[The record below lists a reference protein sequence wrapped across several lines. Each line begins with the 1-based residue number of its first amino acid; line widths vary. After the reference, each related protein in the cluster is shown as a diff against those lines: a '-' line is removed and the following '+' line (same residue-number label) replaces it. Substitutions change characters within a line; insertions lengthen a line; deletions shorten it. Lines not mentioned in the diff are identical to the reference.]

1 MILESPDSNLH
12 VIACNVGQGDA
23 ILITFKNIQVLT
35 DGGPNNNVLTCL
47 SNNIP
52 FWDREIELVISTH
65 PQKDHYFGL
74 IEVFKRYKVDNLLYN
89 ELEAS
94 SPDYQAL
101 EKEVGGSGVKVI
113 RPYTGQVIR
122 VGMIHLDIVNPPQG
136 FTDPNANNI
145 GIVDV
150 LKFGNFKAIFTA
162 DVENAV
168 SDKLALLPE
177 VRNVNYLKVNHHGSK
192 NGHSENLLKA
202 LSPQVA
208 VISVGRNNTYGHPHK
223 EILEM
228 LKKYNIKTYRTDLDG
243 EVEVITNG
251 KDIWREK

>member
-1 MILESPDSNLH
+1 M
-12 VIACNVGQGDA
+12 GQGDA

-74 IEVFKRYKVDNLLYN
+74 IEVAKRYKLDNFLYNPLDVGSQEYEALESMVGGRGVNLLN
-89 ELEAS
+89 PRAGMS
-94 SPDYQAL
+94 
-101 EKEVGGSGVKVI
+101 I
-113 RPYTGQVIR
+113 RLDLIY
-122 VGMIHLDIVNPPQG
+122 LDILSPSGQIKTESKELKNV
-136 FTDPNANNI
+136 DPNVYS
-145 GIVDV
+145 IVY
-150 LKFGNFKAIFTA
+150 LLNYGQFKGIFTGDMDPA
-162 DVENAV
+162 TSE
-168 SDKLALLPE
+168 SLALSWTKGT
-177 VRNVNYLKVNHHGSK
+177 VNYIKIPHHGSK
-192 NGHSENLLKA
+192 NGMTEKLLRA
-202 LSPQVA
+202 FMPRVA